1 MISHEIAR
9 RNVLKGA
16 GALISLAGAPEI
28 LRARGPNDAIGVAVL
43 GVGTRGYQL
52 LQEFQKC
59 PNTEIRAI
67 SDLYDSNV
75 KRAIDATANKNVR
88 VEKDWRRAIDSKDI
102 DAVVVATPDFWHARM
117 TVAAAQ
123 LKKDVYTEK
132 GLCRTLDEA
141 KQIRKALRDNKCVF
155 QLGHHQ
161 NSEAP
166 FIRGREIYQS
176 GRLGKVTLVRTYID
190 RTSSFPEWQFYTAYN
205 INQTPADANPQTI
218 DWQRF
223 LGDAA
228 PQRAFDAERF
238 FRWRCWWDYGTG
250 IAGDLMSHQ
259 WDGVNCV
266 MGMGIPEAV
275 STQGGLYYW
284 KNDREVPDQWHAMF
298 EYPSKDLAVQFN
310 CTFHNRHMGT
320 NTWFLGRDASLEVHS
335 PSCRVWD
342 AEWHPQNKLAAQ
354 PEYAM
359 KPADL
364 PVTTH
369 QRDFID
375 CMRSRAET
383 RCGVQRAWEEAVT
396 IVMSVESYKRERKVK
411 WDAAREA
418 IV

>member
-1 MISHEIAR
+1 MAGIR
-9 RNVLKGA
+9 RREFIKTATVA
-16 GALISLAGAPEI
+16 GAMTNSPAVLAAG
-28 LRARGPNDAIGVAVL
+28 RSPNDTIGVAVL
-43 GVGTRGYQL
+43 GVGTRGIYL
-52 LQEFQKC
+52 LEQFQDC
-59 PNTEIRAI
+59 PKTEIRAI
-67 SDLYDSNV
+67 SDLYTPNV
-75 KRAIDATANKNVR
+75 KRAVETAKNKNLR
-88 VEKDWRRAIDSKDI
+88 VEKEWRKAIESKDI
-102 DAVVVATPDFWHARM
+102 DAVVIATPDFWHAKM

-123 LKKDVYTEK
+123 LGKDVYTEK

-141 KQIRKALRDNKCVF
+141 KQMRKALVENKSVF

-166 FIRGREIYQS
+166 FIKGREIYSS
-176 GRLGKVTLVRTYID
+176 GRLGKVPLVRTYID

-205 INQTPADANPQTI
+205 INQRPADASAQTI
-218 DWQRF
+218 DWDRF

-228 PQRAFDAERF
+228 PKRPFDVERF

-275 STQGGLYYW
+275 MTQGGLYWW
-284 KNDREVPDQWHAMF
+284 KNDREVPDMWHVMF
-298 EYPSKDLAVQFN
+298 DYPSKDLAVQFN

-320 NTWFLGRDASLEVHS
+320 NTFFLGRDATLEVHS
-335 PSCRVWD
+335 PWCRVHG
-342 AEWHPQNKLAAQ
+342 AEWKLENQ
-354 PEYAM
+354 GRKEPDYEM
-359 KPADL
+359 KRGEME
-364 PVTTH
+364 VTSH
-369 QRDFID
+369 MRDFID

-396 IVMSVESYKRERKVK
+396 IVMSVESFRRERKVK
-411 WDAAREA
+411 WDPAREA

>member
-1 MISHEIAR
+1 MAGIR
-9 RNVLKGA
+9 RREFIKTATVA
-16 GALISLAGAPEI
+16 GAMTNSPAVLAAG
-28 LRARGPNDAIGVAVL
+28 RSPNDTIGVAVL
-43 GVGTRGYQL
+43 GVGTRGIYL
-52 LQEFQKC
+52 LEQFQDC
-59 PNTEIRAI
+59 PKTEIRAI
-67 SDLYDSNV
+67 SDLYTPNV
-75 KRAIDATANKNVR
+75 KRAVETAKNKNLR
-88 VEKDWRRAIDSKDI
+88 VEKEWRKAIESKDI
-102 DAVVVATPDFWHARM
+102 DAVVVATPDFWHAKM

-123 LKKDVYTEK
+123 LGKDVYTEK

-141 KQIRKALRDNKCVF
+141 KQMRKALVENKSVF

-166 FIRGREIYQS
+166 FIKGREIYSS
-176 GRLGKVTLVRTYID
+176 GRLGKVPLVRTYID

-205 INQTPADANPQTI
+205 INQRPADASAQTI
-218 DWQRF
+218 DWDRF

-228 PQRAFDAERF
+228 PKRPFDVERF

-275 STQGGLYYW
+275 MTQGGLYWW
-284 KNDREVPDQWHAMF
+284 KNDREVPDMWHVMF
-298 EYPSKDLAVQFN
+298 DYPSKDLAVQFN

-320 NTWFLGRDASLEVHS
+320 NTFFLGRDATLEVHS
-335 PSCRVWD
+335 PWCRVHG
-342 AEWHPQNKLAAQ
+342 AEWKLENQ
-354 PEYAM
+354 GRKEPDYEM
-359 KPADL
+359 KRGEME
-364 PVTTH
+364 VTSH
-369 QRDFID
+369 MRDFID

-396 IVMSVESYKRERKVK
+396 IVMSVESFRRERKVK
-411 WDAAREA
+411 WDPAREA

>member
-1 MISHEIAR
+1 MAGIR
-9 RNVLKGA
+9 RREFIKTATVA
-16 GALISLAGAPEI
+16 GAMTNSPAVLAAG
-28 LRARGPNDAIGVAVL
+28 RSPNDTIGVAVL
-43 GVGTRGYQL
+43 GVGTRGIYL
-52 LQEFQKC
+52 LEQFQDC
-59 PNTEIRAI
+59 PKTEIRAI
-67 SDLYDSNV
+67 SDLYTPNV
-75 KRAIDATANKNVR
+75 KRAVETAKNKNLR
-88 VEKDWRRAIDSKDI
+88 VEKEWRKAIESKDI
-102 DAVVVATPDFWHARM
+102 DAVVVATPDFWHAKM

-123 LKKDVYTEK
+123 LGKDVYTEK

-141 KQIRKALRDNKCVF
+141 KQMRKALVENKSVF

-166 FIRGREIYQS
+166 FIKGREIYSS
-176 GRLGKVTLVRTYID
+176 GRLGKVPLVRTYID

-205 INQTPADANPQTI
+205 INQRPADASAQTI
-218 DWQRF
+218 DWDRF

-228 PQRAFDAERF
+228 PKRPFDVERF

-275 STQGGLYYW
+275 ITQGGLYWW
-284 KNDREVPDQWHAMF
+284 KNDREVPDMWHVMF
-298 EYPSKDLAVQFN
+298 DYPSKDLAVQFN

-320 NTWFLGRDASLEVHS
+320 NTFFLGRDATLEVHS
-335 PSCRVWD
+335 PWCRVHG
-342 AEWHPQNKLAAQ
+342 AEWKLENQ
-354 PEYAM
+354 GRKEPDYEM
-359 KPADL
+359 KRGEME
-364 PVTTH
+364 VTSH
-369 QRDFID
+369 MRDFID

-396 IVMSVESYKRERKVK
+396 IVMSVESFRRERKVK
-411 WDAAREA
+411 WDPAREA

>member
-1 MISHEIAR
+1 MAGIR
-9 RNVLKGA
+9 RREFIKTATVA
-16 GALISLAGAPEI
+16 GAMTNSPAVLAAG
-28 LRARGPNDAIGVAVL
+28 RSPNDTIGVAVL
-43 GVGTRGYQL
+43 GVGTRGIYL
-52 LQEFQKC
+52 LEQFQDC
-59 PNTEIRAI
+59 PKTEIRAI
-67 SDLYDSNV
+67 SDLHTPNV
-75 KRAIDATANKNVR
+75 KRAVETAKNKNLR
-88 VEKDWRRAIDSKDI
+88 VEKEWRKAIESKDI
-102 DAVVVATPDFWHARM
+102 DAVVVATPDFWHAKM

-123 LKKDVYTEK
+123 LGKDVYTEK

-141 KQIRKALRDNKCVF
+141 KQMRKALVENKSVF

-166 FIRGREIYQS
+166 FIKGREIYSS
-176 GRLGKVTLVRTYID
+176 GRLGKVPLVRTYID

-205 INQTPADANPQTI
+205 INQRPADASAQTI
-218 DWQRF
+218 DWDRF

-228 PQRAFDAERF
+228 PKRPFDVERF

-275 STQGGLYYW
+275 MTQGGLYWW
-284 KNDREVPDQWHAMF
+284 KNDREVPDMWHVMF
-298 EYPSKDLAVQFN
+298 DYPSKDLAVQFN

-320 NTWFLGRDASLEVHS
+320 NTFFLGRDATLEVHS
-335 PSCRVWD
+335 PWCRVHG
-342 AEWHPQNKLAAQ
+342 AEWKLENQ
-354 PEYAM
+354 GRKEPDYEM
-359 KPADL
+359 KRGEME
-364 PVTTH
+364 VTSH
-369 QRDFID
+369 MRDFID

-396 IVMSVESYKRERKVK
+396 IVMSVESFRRERKVK
-411 WDAAREA
+411 WDPAREA

>member
-1 MISHEIAR
+1 MAGIR
-9 RNVLKGA
+9 RREFIKTATAA
-16 GALISLAGAPEI
+16 GAMTNSPAVLAAG
-28 LRARGPNDAIGVAVL
+28 RSPNDTIGVAVL
-43 GVGTRGYQL
+43 GVGTRGIYL
-52 LQEFQKC
+52 LEQFQDC
-59 PNTEIRAI
+59 PKTEIRAI
-67 SDLYDSNV
+67 SDLYTPNV
-75 KRAIDATANKNVR
+75 KRAVETAKNKNLR
-88 VEKDWRRAIDSKDI
+88 VEKEWRKAIESKDI
-102 DAVVVATPDFWHARM
+102 DAVVIATPDFWHAKM

-123 LKKDVYTEK
+123 LGKDVYTEK

-141 KQIRKALRDNKCVF
+141 KQMRKALVENKSVF

-166 FIRGREIYQS
+166 FIKGREIYSS
-176 GRLGKVTLVRTYID
+176 GRLGKVPLVRTYID

-205 INQTPADANPQTI
+205 INQRPADASAQTI
-218 DWQRF
+218 DWDRF

-228 PQRAFDAERF
+228 PKRPFDVERF

-275 STQGGLYYW
+275 MTQGGLYWW
-284 KNDREVPDQWHAMF
+284 KNDREVPDMWHVMF
-298 EYPSKDLAVQFN
+298 DYPSKDLAVQFN

-320 NTWFLGRDASLEVHS
+320 NTFFLGRDATLEVHS
-335 PSCRVWD
+335 PWCRVHG
-342 AEWHPQNKLAAQ
+342 AEWKLENQ
-354 PEYAM
+354 GRKEPDYEM
-359 KPADL
+359 KRGEME
-364 PVTTH
+364 VTSH
-369 QRDFID
+369 MRDFID

-396 IVMSVESYKRERKVK
+396 IVMSVESFRRERKVK
-411 WDAAREA
+411 WDPAREA